1 MAKHVNLLNGPIF
14 SSLTAL
20 ALPIM
25 GSQLMQMAYNLT
37 DMLWIGQVG
46 VGAMAAVGAVGLF
59 MWLSNGLAILARM
72 GGQVMVAQNI
82 GAGDMDKA
90 GRYAAA
96 ALQLGG
102 ALALGYTL
110 ILVLGSGPLI
120 GFFKLNSPQVI
131 ADARIY
137 LLLVAIGMPFSFIN
151 QVLVSVITA
160 TGNSRT
166 PFIAMACGLGANIV
180 LDPLLIFGIHG
191 VFRWGVAGAALATT
205 LAQAAVFL
213 ILYIYA
219 RRDRFFFPHVHL
231 LQKTSGR
238 ELRNLLK
245 ISAPAAGLNVLF
257 PIINIILARMVAAFG
272 DGAVAI
278 QKVGGQVES
287 ISWMTADG
295 FAAATNSFVGQ
306 NYGAGKLRRAKKG
319 VAVSFTLMSIWG
331 VLCTLLLVFAAKPI
345 VRVFISDP
353 AVLPMGA
360 EYLVIVGLSE
370 LFMCWEILIEGAY
383 AGFGHTLTPSILS
396 AVVTVL
402 RIPLSALLST
412 TSLGLNGIWWSIS
425 LTTIF
430 KGILLLS
437 IFLLFLH
444 SLTRKFNA
452 RNGIRP

>member
-1 MAKHVNLLNGPIF
+1 MARHVNLLKGPIF

-37 DMLWIGQVG
+37 DMLWICQIG
-46 VGAMAAVGAVGLF
+46 VGAMAAVGAVGLY
-59 MWLSNGLAILARM
+59 MWLATGLAILARM
-72 GGQVMVAQNI
+72 GGQVLVAQNI
-82 GAGDMDKA
+82 GAANLDQA
-90 GRYAAA
+90 GRYAAG

-110 ILVLGSGPLI
+110 ILVFGSAPLV
-120 GFFKLNSPQVI
+120 GFFKLNSPQVV

-137 LLLVAIGMPFSFIN
+137 LLLVAVGMPFSFLN

-166 PFIAMACGLGANIV
+166 PFLAMACGLGANIV

-205 LAQAAVFL
+205 LAQGVVFL
-213 ILYIYA
+213 ILFIYV

-231 LQKTSGR
+231 FQKTSAQ
-238 ELRNLLK
+238 ELQDLLK

-257 PIINIILARMVAAFG
+257 PIINIVLARMVAAFG
-272 DGAVAI
+272 DGAVAV
-278 QKVGGQVES
+278 QKVGGQIES
-287 ISWMTADG
+287 LSWMTADG

-306 NYGAGKLRRAKKG
+306 NYGAGDLRRAKKG
-319 VAVSFTLMSIWG
+319 FAVSFTLMSLWG
-331 VLCTLLLVFAAKPI
+331 ILCTLLLVFAAEPI
-345 VRVFISDP
+345 VRIFISDP
-353 AVLPMGA
+353 AVLPMGV

-383 AGFGHTLTPSILS
+383 AGFGHTLAPSVLS
-396 AVVTVL
+396 AVLTTL
-402 RIPLSALLST
+402 RIPLAALLST
-412 TSLGLNGIWWSIS
+412 TALGLSGVWWSIS

-430 KGILLLS
+430 KGILLLI
-437 IFLLFLH
+437 IFLLFLR
-444 SLTRKFNA
+444 SLSKKFKNPHK
-452 RNGIRP
+452 I

>member
-1 MAKHVNLLNGPIF
+1 MARHVNLLKGPIF

-37 DMLWIGQVG
+37 DMLWICQIG
-46 VGAMAAVGAVGLF
+46 VGAMAAVGAVGLY
-59 MWLSNGLAILARM
+59 MWLATGLAILARM
-72 GGQVMVAQNI
+72 GGQVLVAQNI
-82 GAGDMDKA
+82 GAGNMDQA
-90 GRYAAA
+90 GRYAAG

-110 ILVLGSGPLI
+110 ILVFGSSPLV

-137 LLLVAIGMPFSFIN
+137 LLLVAAGMPFSFLN
-151 QVLVSVITA
+151 QVLVSIITA

-166 PFIAMACGLGANIV
+166 PFLAMACGLGANIV

-205 LAQAAVFL
+205 LAQGVVFL
-213 ILYIYA
+213 ILFIYVKK
-219 RRDRFFFPHVHL
+219 DHFFFPHVHL
-231 LQKTSGR
+231 LQKTSSR
-238 ELRNLLK
+238 ELRDLLK

-257 PIINIILARMVAAFG
+257 PIINIVLARMVAAFG
-272 DGAVAI
+272 DGAVAV
-278 QKVGGQVES
+278 QKVGGQIES
-287 ISWMTADG
+287 LSWMTADG

-306 NYGAGKLRRAKKG
+306 NYGAGDLRRAKKG
-319 VAVSFTLMSIWG
+319 FAVSFTMMSLWG
-331 VLCTLLLVFAAKPI
+331 ILCTLLLVFAAEPI
-345 VRVFISDP
+345 VRIFISDP
-353 AVLPMGA
+353 AVLPMGV

-383 AGFGHTLTPSILS
+383 AGFGHTLAPSVLS
-396 AVVTVL
+396 AVLTTL
-402 RIPLSALLST
+402 RIPLAALLST
-412 TSLGLNGIWWSIS
+412 TALGLSGVWWSIS

-430 KGILLLS
+430 KGILLLI
-437 IFLLFLH
+437 IFLLFLR
-444 SLTRKFNA
+444 SLSKKFKNPHK
-452 RNGIRP
+452 I

>member
-1 MAKHVNLLNGPIF
+1 MARHVNLLKGPIF

-37 DMLWIGQVG
+37 DMLWICQIG
-46 VGAMAAVGAVGLF
+46 VGAMAAVGAVGLY
-59 MWLSNGLAILARM
+59 MWLATGLAILARM
-72 GGQVMVAQNI
+72 GGQVLVAQNI
-82 GAGDMDKA
+82 GAGNMDQA
-90 GRYAAA
+90 GRYAAG

-110 ILVLGSGPLI
+110 ILVFGSSPLV

-137 LLLVAIGMPFSFIN
+137 LLLVAAGMPFSFLN
-151 QVLVSVITA
+151 QVLVSIITA

-166 PFIAMACGLGANIV
+166 PFLAMACGLGANIV

-205 LAQAAVFL
+205 LAQGVVFL
-213 ILYIYA
+213 ILFIYVKK
-219 RRDRFFFPHVHL
+219 DHFFFPHVHL
-231 LQKTSGR
+231 LQKTSSR
-238 ELRNLLK
+238 ELRDLLK

-257 PIINIILARMVAAFG
+257 PIINIVLARMVAAFG
-272 DGAVAI
+272 DGAVAV
-278 QKVGGQVES
+278 QKVGGQIES
-287 ISWMTADG
+287 LSWMTADG

-306 NYGAGKLRRAKKG
+306 NYGAGDLRRAKKG
-319 VAVSFTLMSIWG
+319 FAVSFTMMSLWG
-331 VLCTLLLVFAAKPI
+331 ILCTLLLVFAAEPI
-345 VRVFISDP
+345 VRIFISDP
-353 AVLPMGA
+353 AVLPMGV

-383 AGFGHTLTPSILS
+383 AGFGHTLAPSVLS
-396 AVVTVL
+396 AVLTTL
-402 RIPLSALLST
+402 RIPLAALLST
-412 TSLGLNGIWWSIS
+412 TALGLSGVWWSIS

-430 KGILLLS
+430 KGILLLI
-437 IFLLFLH
+437 IFLLFLR
-444 SLTRKFNA
+444 SLTRKFNDLH
-452 RNGIRP
+452 RI